1 MIIVQ
6 FTPDELKVLHH
17 VLSDIIG
24 NTYLGFNPDDPDYS
38 ATHVFEFSQED
49 FDFLHKIQN
58 VISQFLE

>member
-24 NTYLGFNPDDPDYS
+24 NTYLGFNPDDPKYS
-38 ATHVFEFSQED
+38 ATHVFEFSEYD
-49 FDFLHKIQN
+49 FDCLQKFLN
-58 VISQFLE
+58 AISEFLE